1 MLSLEILTILAGA
14 MILAVQT
21 ESDDSA
27 IGDYVT
33 HVTLLIET
41 QKANFIMDG
50 MRHLIRVIMRPDLTK
65 KRQRY

>member
-1 MLSLEILTILAGA
+1 M
-14 MILAVQT
+14 AVQT

-27 IGDYVT
+27 IGDNVT

-41 QKANFIMDG
+41 QKANFTIDG

-65 KRQRY
+65 KDKDIKRTPTKRNP